1 MTGKGRKKRV
11 GGFHPSSFG
20 GWPDYQQWAD
30 NDFRPCPEPAFEP
43 EPEPEP
49 EPVPLAAEIATTVW
63 GLAAGEPVVE
73 EPVVEPLS
81 PPGWRAFEEVEPLPE
96 PLLWQPAVPVD
107 PLAERTWSPAARPIV
122 EPEPEPVLEPEPV
135 VEAGPE
141 PVAVP
146 PVWEAFTKPEAMPVI
161 DRRALLEGWPPEP
174 RDRGWTEEWAD
185 EDLVVRPYVRTHGR
199 VAQGYD
205 LRLETLVSVTR
216 LHEREPANPAL
227 TPDAALICGLCCAG
241 PQSVAEVSAH
251 LNAPLGVA
259 RVLIADAIEAGL
271 VFVAEEQ
278 PAVDARPSREMLER
292 IREGLMRMS

>member
-1 MTGKGRKKRV
+1 MTRKKRAT
-11 GGFHPSSFG
+11 GFHPSSFG

-30 NDFRPCPEPAFEP
+30 NDFRPCPEPPVEPEPIP

-49 EPVPLAAEIATTVW
+49 FTTTIATTLWSPDPVTE
-63 GLAAGEPVVE
+63 EPVVE
-73 EPVVEPLS
+73 PPPVEPLS
-81 PPGWRAFEEVEPLPE
+81 PPGWQAFAEVEPIPE
-96 PLLWQPAVPVD
+96 PLLWRPAADED
-107 PLAERTWSPAARPIV
+107 PLAETAWPLPAEVDQPV
-122 EPEPEPVLEPEPV
+122 EQV
-135 VEAGPE
+135 VDE
-141 PVAVP
+141 PVAEP
-146 PVWEAFTKPEAMPVI
+146 PVWEAFTKPESLPVI
-161 DRRALLEGWPPEP
+161 DRQALLEGWPPES
-174 RDRGWTEEWAD
+174 RDRWPSVEWAD

-199 VAQGYD
+199 VEQGYD

-271 VFVAEEQ
+271 VFVAKEQ
-278 PAVDARPSREMLER
+278 RAVDARPSREMLER